1 MREDIYDLAVI
12 ELLIVAAGA
21 IEGSFAWDHVVARL
35 LSPDGD
41 RAKDDAP
48 DAPIPVAS
56 SEDEADGNA
65 EERSRAEEMAI
76 VPVQPAEPAGEIV
89 AADRFSAMS
98 HEALVVLAR
107 DQSLA
112 LANARSPARSKQL
125 LHQARKNNR
134 RLRTAVQTLKR
145 KLAEQSSA
153 NMKRGRSGRYFTTMG
168 GLSLAI
174 RRSASNVAAAGVSIM
189 STVDVSD
196 RILSKSSTQLLYD

>member
-1 MREDIYDLAVI
+1 MKMRPME
-12 ELLIVAAGA
+12 
-21 IEGSFAWDHVVARL
+21 
-35 LSPDGD
+35 
-41 RAKDDAP
+41 
-48 DAPIPVAS
+48 
-56 SEDEADGNA
+56 

-107 DQSLA
+107 YQSLA
-112 LANARSPARSKQL
+112 LANTSSKHLRTRSKL
-125 LHQARKNNR
+125 DQARKNNL
-134 RLRTAVQTLKR
+134 RLRTAVHTLKR